1 MFEYDKYAK
10 AAAEELDK
18 YDFTD
23 LLSMCYDRGLRS
35 PDEIIDEI
43 LEEYEDLAYND
54 NVWDNLSMDEI
65 MQYLCAKYNVR
76 FEEIISYQMLYCRR

>member
-23 LLSMCYDRGLRS
+23 LLSMCYDRGFRS
-35 PDEIIDEI
+35 PEEIIDEI

-54 NVWDNLSMDEI
+54 DVWDNLSMDEL
-65 MQYLCAKYNVR
+65 MQYLCKKYNIR
-76 FEEIISYQMLYCRR
+76 FEAITSYQMFYCCK